1 MKTYQSEISPRL
13 SLTAIKICKW
23 ASEETMCFTANICLD
38 GKKAGDVRNSGHGGC
53 HEMHF
58 SDKGNVLAMLQNQ
71 RDQMPDYEYEGMTL
85 QVDIDEIIDI
95 MIAEFEARKHA
106 KKYFT
111 FINDDEGDNIQSFSS
126 LKQGGKKV
134 RADHP
139 GIARFAEKNNITV
152 VEVK

>member
-1 MKTYQSEISPRL
+1 
-13 SLTAIKICKW
+13 
-23 ASEETMCFTANICLD
+23 MCFTANICLD
-38 GKKAGDVRNSGHGGC
+38 GKKGGEVRNDGRGGC

-58 SDKGNVLAMLQNQ
+58 SDKGKVLAMLQNQ

-111 FINDDEGDNIQSFSS
+111 FINDDEGDNIQTFSS
-126 LKQGGKKV
+126 LKQAGKKV
-134 RADHP
+134 RNDHP
-139 GIARFAEKNNITV
+139 GIAAFAEKNNITV
-152 VEVK
+152 VEAN

>member
-1 MKTYQSEISPRL
+1 MKTYKSKISPRL

-58 SDKGNVLAMLQNQ
+58 SNNDALELLKSEAE
-71 RDQMPDYEYEGMTL
+71 RMPDYEFHGMTL
-85 QVDIDEIIDI
+85 SVDIEEIIDI
-95 MIAEFEARKHA
+95 LIAEFEAYKHA

-111 FINDDEGDNIQSFSS
+111 FINDDEGDNIQSFSH

-134 RADHP
+134 RNDHP
-139 GIARFAEKNNITV
+139 GIALFAVENNITV
-152 VEVK
+152 VEAK

>member
-1 MKTYQSEISPRL
+1 MKTYKSTISPRL

-58 SDKGNVLAMLQNQ
+58 SNKDALELLKSEAKAMG
-71 RDQMPDYEYEGMTL
+71 DYEAFGMTL
-85 QVDIDEIIDI
+85 SRDVEDLIDI
-95 MIAEFEARKHA
+95 MVAEFEAYKHA

-111 FINDDEGDNIQSFSS
+111 FINNDKGDSIETFSS

-134 RADHP
+134 RNDHP
-139 GIARFAEKNNITV
+139 GIPAFVEKNNITV
-152 VEVK
+152 VEAK